1 MVEFFI
7 GSKLKNK
14 ILRNIYDKIRC
25 IFNRNLF
32 LNDVIGVI
40 HIGASSGQERFRYEE
55 KNLNVLW
62 VEAIP
67 EVFKLLEKNI
77 VTFKK
82 QQAYQ
87 ALITNKKTNT
97 TFHIASNNGES
108 SSIFSPELHERLFP
122 KVTFSK
128 KIKLNSISFSDFI
141 TKNKIKIKSYDSMVL
156 DTQGSELLIL
166 MGAKDYLSNFKYI
179 KTEVADFESYK
190 GCAKF
195 SELNSFMLKNGFR
208 IYFKHKFY
216 SKLLIGSYYDVTYKN
231 INFD

>member
-32 LNDVIGVI
+32 LNDVIGVM

-97 TFHIASNNGES
+97 KFHIASNNGES
-108 SSIFSPELHERLFP
+108 SSIFSPELHEKLFP
-122 KVTFSK
+122 KVTFTK
-128 KIKLNSISFSDFI
+128 KIQLKSISFSDFI
-141 TKNKIKIKSYDSMVL
+141 KKNKIKIKS
-156 DTQGSELLIL
+156 
-166 MGAKDYLSNFKYI
+166 FKYI
-179 KTEVADFESYK
+179 KTEVAYFESYK

-195 SELNSFMLKNGFR
+195 SELNIFMLRNGFR

-216 SKLLIGSYYDVTYKN
+216 SKLLIGSYYDITYKN
-231 INFD
+231 TNFD

>member
-1 MVEFFI
+1 MGKFFI

-14 ILRNIYDKIRC
+14 TLGNIYEKIRC
-25 IFNRNLF
+25 IFNRNFF
-32 LNDVIGVI
+32 LNDVVGVI
-40 HIGASSGQERFRYEE
+40 HIGASSGQERFRYKEN
-55 KNLNVLW
+55 NLNVIW
-62 VEAIP
+62 IEAIP
-67 EVFKLLEKNI
+67 KIFKLLEKNI
-77 VTFKK
+77 ASFKK

-87 ALITNKKTNT
+87 ALITNKKTNI

-108 SSIFSPELHERLFP
+108 SSIFLPKLHEKLFP

-128 KIKLNSISFSDFI
+128 KIKLKSISFSDFI
-141 TKNKIKIKSYDSMVL
+141 TKNKINLKFYNSMVL

-166 MGAKDYLSNFKYI
+166 MGAKDYLPNFKYV

-195 SELNSFMLKNGFR
+195 NELNSFMLKNGFR
-208 IYFKHKFY
+208 IFFKHKFY